1 LNDELETFFINL
13 SRGSGIKGLSGIPK
27 NENRI
32 LRPLLNVSKN
42 EIYDFAKKITL
53 ITEKILATKKTI
65 IKEIKSDII

>member
-1 LNDELETFFINL
+1 M
-13 SRGSGIKGLSGIPK
+13 K
-27 NENRI
+27 RI